1 MKIQKR
7 IFFSVLIFIVVIN
20 IIIYYLFTHTV
31 YSIKKD
37 IKYINVKKDEITYKL
52 PITTEYQKTS
62 KEEKYNWK
70 TDYFDIKIGRLQI
83 SSKDYNKNWDFYNLI
98 NNFFKIK
105 INEKIKSKFYFSKSL
120 FYLRLKMFED
130 GALVVKKLSKQS
142 TRYIYIFSFKNKLYW
157 FSFFSNQSYEIFKDI
172 FDDIILSIR
181 AIDNTKRTMDLKDF
195 ESELNSVCLK
205 TYFLLCQNFNTLI
218 IIISIFV
225 GFIFVAIF
233 LVMSNYIGKLPD
245 EEKISRLLPLYKE
258 ERVEILVNLSF
269 KKNFS
274 TCSFIITSDKLII
287 FKAKKEFIS
296 IELKN
301 KNEYELK
308 KGINFFKDKYV
319 EISFTNM
326 DFVKSKLYKK
336 FAIKIK
342 KMRIRLYTNN
352 HLKVYNLLSSIN

>member
-1 MKIQKR
+1 MRIQKR
-7 IFFSVLIFIVVIN
+7 IFFSVLIFIIVIN
-20 IIIYYLFTHTV
+20 FIIYYLFTHTV

-37 IKYINVKKDEITYKL
+37 IKYIKVKKEEITYNL
-52 PITTEYQKTS
+52 PITTDYQKSS

-70 TDYFDIKIGRLQI
+70 TDYFNIKIGKLQI
-83 SSKDYNKNWDFYNLI
+83 SSRDYNKNWDFYNLI
-98 NNFFKIK
+98 NNFFKIG
-105 INEKIKSKFYFSKSL
+105 INKEIKSKFYFSKSL
-120 FYLRLKMFED
+120 LYLRLKMFRD

-157 FSFFSNQSYEIFKDI
+157 FSFFSNQSYEIFKNI

-181 AIDNTKRTMDLKDF
+181 AIDNTKRAMDLKEF
-195 ESELNSVCLK
+195 SSELNTVCFK

-225 GFIFVAIF
+225 GFIFITIF

-245 EEKISRLLPLYKE
+245 EEKISKMLPIYKE

-269 KKNFS
+269 KKYFS
-274 TCSFIITSDKLII
+274 TCSFIITNDKLII
-287 FKAKKEFIS
+287 FKSKKEFIS

-301 KNEYELK
+301 RDEYELK
-308 KGINFFKDKYV
+308 KGINFFKDRYI

-336 FAIKIK
+336 FAIRIK

-352 HLKVYNLLSSIN
+352 HLQVFNLISSIN